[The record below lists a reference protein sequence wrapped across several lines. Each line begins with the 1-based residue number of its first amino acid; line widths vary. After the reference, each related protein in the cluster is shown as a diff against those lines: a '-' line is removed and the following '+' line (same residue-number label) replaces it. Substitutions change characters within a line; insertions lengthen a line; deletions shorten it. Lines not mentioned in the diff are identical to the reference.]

1 LTLEHSATLDKF
13 FKSST
18 DFANVFTTIGLND
31 FRAVKEKKIDN
42 IVHIVSYVSQIFFI
56 FIFLGHKSYA
66 WNCNLNKSY

>member
-1 LTLEHSATLDKF
+1 MTLEHSATLDKF

-42 IVHIVSYVSQIFFI
+42 IVHIVSYVSKIFYPLF
-56 FIFLGHKSYA
+56 FLGYQSYA
-66 WNCNLNKSY
+66 